1 MPKPKAW
8 FWLCLILVFLS
19 LSSCQS
25 RPFGTP
31 TSLNLKNRG
40 DGAKG
45 SGFASLRSRLS
56 EIEESPRMP
65 GRLSPEGPDPK
76 HH

>member
-8 FWLCLILVFLS
+8 FWLCLLLVFLS

-31 TSLNLKNRG
+31 TSLKSRG